1 MPNVWS
7 RVAAFTHKYP
17 LSRGMLSYA
26 CIWPLGSCVQQK
38 IQGKEKL
45 DYWRAL
51 RFSLYGCCFVAPTL
65 YTWMTIAGYLFPK
78 PGLRSGI
85 YKALVEQ
92 VSYTPSA
99 MICFYF
105 FMTLLEGGTLDEACE
120 EVKTK
125 FLPTYKVGACVW
137 PVLQTFNFTV
147 VPPQNRVPFVS
158 LCSLCW
164 TTFLAYMKQLE
175 SQQLEKPMTVV
186 APSLSAPFTAY

>member
-85 YKALVEQ
+85 YKAVVEQ
-92 VSYTPSA
+92 FTYGPIA
-99 MICFYF
+99 ICCFYSG
-105 FMTLLEGGTLDEACE
+105 MTLLEGGSKEDAINETRE
-120 EVKTK
+120 K
-125 FLPTYKVGACVW
+125 FLPTWQTAVCVW
-137 PVLQTFNFTV
+137 PFVQTVNFRFI
-147 VPPQNRVPFVS
+147 PEKNQIPFVS
-158 LCSLCW
+158 LCSFLW
-164 TTFLAYMKQLE
+164 TVFLAYMKQR
-175 SQQLEKPMTVV
+175 SQEVDSKEEIGT
-186 APSLSAPFTAY
+186 S